1 MSGPAIQ
8 HSIAAAQHAA
18 STAPLPGTHSFWIT
32 LLIGLLIARI
42 APGWVFGILVVVAL
56 GALGVLGRLSHT
68 SGGGGASILVWLI
81 VVAIAVVVGLY
92 FGRIRGLRHLGE
104 AEFRTRVTNDR
115 RIGRF

>member
-18 STAPLPGTHSFWIT
+18 STAPLTGTHSFWIT
-32 LLIGLLIARI
+32 LLVGLLIALI
-42 APGWVFGILVVVAL
+42 APSWVGWILVVVAL

-68 SGGGGASILVWLI
+68 SGGGGASLLVWLI

-92 FGRIRGLRHLGE
+92 FGRMRGLRHLGE
-104 AEFRTRVTNDR
+104 SEFRTRLTNIR
-115 RIGRF
+115 RISRF

>member
-18 STAPLPGTHSFWIT
+18 ATAPLPGTHSFWIT

-42 APGWVFGILVVVAL
+42 AAGWVFGILLVVAL
-56 GALGVLGRLSHT
+56 AALGVLGRLSHT
-68 SGGGGASILVWLI
+68 SGGGDASLLVWLI

-92 FGRIRGLRHLGE
+92 FGRMRGLRHLGE
-104 AEFRTRVTNDR
+104 SEFRTRLTNIR
-115 RIGRF
+115 RISRF

>member
-81 VVAIAVVVGLY
+81 GWPSPWSSDCISGGY
-92 FGRIRGLRHLGE
+92 E
-104 AEFRTRVTNDR
+104 ACGTSAKPNSALA
-115 RIGRF
+115 

>member
-1 MSGPAIQ
+1 MSGPQDGRAGCPPGLTCG
-8 HSIAAAQHAA
+8 
-18 STAPLPGTHSFWIT
+18 TA
-32 LLIGLLIARI
+32 
-42 APGWVFGILVVVAL
+42 
-56 GALGVLGRLSHT
+56 ALGVLGRLSHT

-104 AEFRTRVTNDR
+104 AEFRTRVTNIR